1 MPQLI
6 NTSAQLTKEKT
17 HPQKPTQISVEFAGE
32 SALEEGL
39 LENDHLRLLNGHPP
53 KVAPGDPDEKVDD
66 VAA

>member
-39 LENDHLRLLNGHPP
+39 LENDHLQLLNGHTP
-53 KVAPGDPDEKVDD
+53 KVADPDEKVT
-66 VAA
+66 A

>member
-1 MPQLI
+1 MPQLM

-39 LENDHLRLLNGHPP
+39 LESDHLRLLNGHTS